1 MLTQLQINN
10 FAIVNRLTLDF
21 ACGLSVITGETG
33 AGKSIALDALEVC
46 LGQRA
51 ESSMLRSGESRADVS
66 AVFSLQD
73 NPAAQQWLKVHEL
86 DDEDNPEECILR
98 RTINADGRSKGF
110 INNQPVPVAQLRE
123 LGDLLVQISGQHASQ
138 RLLKPEY
145 QLQMLDAFCHNRNL
159 LQQLSEQYHY
169 WKKQQRNLAEFRQ
182 QCAENEAKKQLLH
195 YQIEELNEFGLKQG
209 EFEELDNTQ
218 KRLANSD
225 LLNRGSQ
232 AVLQLLSENET
243 ANIENLLNKATHYL
257 EELVEADEQFNN
269 AQQLLQQAQIYIQ
282 EAFSEVQHLSYRIE
296 DDPELLVHTEIR
308 IKQALQLAQKHRVVV
323 TELATHHQQLK
334 QEYAELTDYIEGEDH
349 LIELE
354 QQAYQE
360 VLQIAQQLSE
370 RRQQGAIL
378 LAKSVT
384 QQIKQ
389 LAMENAEFDIQCVVD
404 REKFTA
410 NGFDQVNFMLM
421 SNLGETAQPL
431 HKNASGG
438 ELSRIALVLQ
448 TLTSDKSAVPTII
461 FDEIDVGISGATASV
476 VGKLLRNLG
485 NSVQILCI
493 THLPQ
498 VASHGHQ
505 HYKVEKFCKEGKTET
520 KVILLNNDERIKEI
534 GRLLGGSQ
542 VTQTSLANAEELL
555 ALAS

>member
-21 ACGLSVITGETG
+21 ACGMSVVTGETG

-46 LGQRA
+46 LGQRVD
-51 ESSMLRSGESRADVS
+51 SGMLRSGEGRADIS

-73 NPAAQQWLKVHEL
+73 NPAAQQWLKAHEL
-86 DDEDNPEECILR
+86 NDEDNPEECILR
-98 RTINADGRSKGF
+98 RTINVDGRSKGF
-110 INNQPVPVAQLRE
+110 INNQPVPAAQLRE
-123 LGDLLVQISGQHASQ
+123 LGELLIQISGQHASQ

-145 QLQMLDAFCHNRNL
+145 QLQLLDTFCHNQSL
-159 LQQLSEQYHY
+159 LQQLSDRFYH

-182 QCAENEAKKQLLH
+182 KCAENEARKQLLH
-195 YQIEELNEFGLKQG
+195 YQIEELNEFALKAG
-209 EFEELDNTQ
+209 EFEELDSTQ

-232 AVLQLLSENET
+232 AVLQLLAENET
-243 ANIENLLNKATHYL
+243 ANIENLLNKATHYVD
-257 EELVEADEQFNN
+257 ELVEADEQFNN

-282 EAFSEVQHLSYRIE
+282 EAFSEVQHLAYRIE
-296 DDPELLVHTEIR
+296 DDPELLVHTEMR
-308 IKQALQLAQKHRVVV
+308 IKQALQLAQKHRVEV
-323 TELATHHQQLK
+323 TELVNHHQQLK
-334 QEYAELTDYIEGEDH
+334 QEYTQLADYIDGEEC
-349 LIELE
+349 LIAIE
-354 QQAYQE
+354 QQAYQN

-389 LAMENAEFDIQCVVD
+389 LAMENAEFDIQCSID
-404 REKFTA
+404 REKVTV
-410 NGFDQVNFMLM
+410 NGFDQVTFMLM
-421 SNLGETAQPL
+421 SNLGQTAQPL

-461 FDEIDVGISGATASV
+461 FDEIDVGISGATASI
-476 VGKLLRNLG
+476 VGKLLRTLG
-485 NSVQILCI
+485 EKVQILCI

-505 HYKVEKFCKEGKTET
+505 HYKVEKFSKAGKTES
-520 KVILLNNDERIKEI
+520 KVMLLNNDERIEEI

-542 VTQTSLANAEELL
+542 VTQTSLANAKELL